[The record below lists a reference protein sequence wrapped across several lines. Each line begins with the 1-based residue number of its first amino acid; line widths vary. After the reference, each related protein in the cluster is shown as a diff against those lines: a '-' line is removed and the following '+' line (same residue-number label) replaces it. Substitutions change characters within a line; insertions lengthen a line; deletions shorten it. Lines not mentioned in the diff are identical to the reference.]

1 VKTSK
6 NDMLSDYAN
15 AKAPE
20 LMQQIIDHY
29 ASHGHHKK
37 EFRTSINEAR
47 ADSDKKF
54 RSSSMKKLCSE
65 TESR

>member
-1 VKTSK
+1 
-6 NDMLSDYAN
+6 MLPEYAN

-20 LMQQIIDHY
+20 LMQQILDHFEF
-29 ASHGHHKK
+29 HGYHKK

-54 RSSSMKKLCSE
+54 RS
-65 TESR
+65 